1 MARRLNE
8 KRKEKMPPLTRRQFL
23 KLSSLA
29 TGTLAGQALLTA
41 CGQHPAAGPTATAIE
56 PLLGT
61 FTPTAGPTLTA
72 TSLPGNVLGVGRGI
86 FPGRVVWAHN
96 PQASM
101 WDAKTGFWWDDT
113 FTDRNLVGEMLSY
126 SLRQLTGQSS
136 DKAAWD
142 ALFTHFKT
150 QHGKTGGYQPG
161 EKIAIKA
168 NLNGTK
174 THAGTR
180 NDSFVSPAVAF
191 ALLNQLVQ
199 TGVNPGDITVYDA
212 SRAVPD
218 PLVEACRTSE
228 LAGVRFADFIGGD
241 GREICRRDLSQPVR
255 WSVDTQGNPAYLPT
269 VVTEAD
275 YLINVALLK
284 GHSLAGVTLTAKNHF
299 GTLMDDWNGEPTINP
314 PQGANLH
321 GFVAAYDVQGPPE
334 WSWPQAPM
342 GSYNPLVD
350 LIGHPDLGG
359 KTLLFMV
366 DALYGVENQNAELS
380 NKSLFQS
387 APFDNHWSS
396 SLLLSQD
403 PVALDS
409 VGADILVNEP
419 AAVTHPDVL
428 PKDSTY
434 QNYLH
439 EAALADDP
447 PSKTAYN
454 LPSLGV
460 HDHWNNFT
468 EKKYGRNL
476 GLSEGIELIRG

>member
-1 MARRLNE
+1 
-8 KRKEKMPPLTRRQFL
+8 MPIITRRQFL
-23 KLSSLA
+23 KLSTLVS
-29 TGTLAGQALLTA
+29 GTLAGQSLLTA
-41 CGQHPAAGPTATAIE
+41 CGQNPPAGPTAPAGE

-61 FTPTAGPTLTA
+61 FTPTAEPSLATA
-72 TSLPGNVLGVGRGI
+72 FAPDNVLGVGRGI

-101 WDAKTGFWWDDT
+101 WDGKTDFWWNEK
-113 FTDRNLVGEMLSY
+113 FTDRNLVSEMLSY

-150 QHGKTGGYQPG
+150 QRGKPGGYRPG

-174 THAGTR
+174 THSGTQ

-191 ALLNQLVQ
+191 ALVDQLVR
-199 TGVNPGDITVYDA
+199 TGVQPGDITVYDA

-218 PLVEACRTSE
+218 PLANACQTPA

-269 VVTEAD
+269 VVTQTD

-299 GTLMDDWNGEPTINP
+299 GTLMDDLDGEPTINP
-314 PQGANLH
+314 PQGAKLH

-350 LIGHPDLGG
+350 LIGHPHLGG
-359 KTLLFMV
+359 KTLLFMI
-366 DALYGVENQNAELS
+366 DAMYGVEDQNAALS
-380 NKSLFQS
+380 NNSRFQS
-387 APFDNHWSS
+387 APFNNHWSS

-409 VGADILVNEP
+409 VGADILINEP
-419 AAVTHPDVL
+419 IMITHPDVL

-434 QNYLH
+434 QNFLH
-439 EAALADDP
+439 EAALADNP
-447 PSKTAYN
+447 PSKTDYE
-454 LPSLGV
+454 LPGLGV
-460 HDHWNNFT
+460 HDHWNNLA

-476 GLSEGIELIRG
+476 GLREGIELVMG

>member
-1 MARRLNE
+1 MT
-8 KRKEKMPPLTRRQFL
+8 KKSPLSRRQFL
-23 KLSSLA
+23 KLSTLA
-29 TGTLAGQALLTA
+29 SGTLAGQSLLTA
-41 CGQHPAAGPTATAIE
+41 CGQKPAAGPTAPAGE

-61 FTPTAGPTLTA
+61 FTPTAAPALTA
-72 TSLPGNVLGVGRGI
+72 TPSPVNVLGVGRGI

-96 PQASM
+96 PQASA
-101 WDAKTGFWWDDT
+101 WDGKTDFWWDEK
-113 FTDRNLVGEMLSY
+113 FTDQNLVNEMLSH
-126 SLRQLTGQSS
+126 SLQQLTGQSS

-142 ALFTHFKT
+142 ALFNDFKT
-150 QHGKTGGYQPG
+150 QRGKTGGYQPG

-174 THAGTR
+174 THSGTR

-191 ALLNQLVQ
+191 VLLNQLVQ
-199 TGVNPGDITVYDA
+199 AGVKPGDITVYDA

-218 PLVEACRTSE
+218 PLVNACRIPA
-228 LAGVRFADFIGGD
+228 LAGVHFADFIGGD

-269 VVTEAD
+269 VATQAD
-275 YLINVALLK
+275 YMINVALFK
-284 GHSLAGVTLTAKNHF
+284 GHSLAGVTLTSKNHF
-299 GTLMDDWNGEPTINP
+299 GSLMDDWNGEPTINP
-314 PQGANLH
+314 PQGAKLH
-321 GFVAAYDVQGPPE
+321 GFVAAYDVQGSPE

-350 LIGHPDLGG
+350 LIGHPHLGG
-359 KTLLFMV
+359 KTLLFMI
-366 DALYGVENQNAELS
+366 DALYGVEDQNAALTNNS
-380 NKSLFQS
+380 RFQS
-387 APFDNHWSS
+387 APFNNQWSS

-409 VGADILVNEP
+409 VGADILINEP
-419 AAVTHPDVL
+419 IMITHPDVL

-439 EAALADDP
+439 EAALAGDP
-447 PSKTAYN
+447 PSKTDYGLA
-454 LPSLGV
+454 SLGV
-460 HDHWNNFT
+460 HDHWNNAA

-476 GLSEGIELIRG
+476 GPGEGIELIMG

>member
-1 MARRLNE
+1 MH
-8 KRKEKMPPLTRRQFL
+8 PLTRRDFL
-23 KLSSLA
+23 KLFSALA
-29 TGTLAGQALLTA
+29 GTLSGQSFLSACTPKPAL
-41 CGQHPAAGPTATAIE
+41 E
-56 PLLGT
+56 
-61 FTPTAGPTLTA
+61 PTLAVESTRP
-72 TSLPGNVLGVGRGI
+72 LPPPASVLGVGRGI

-96 PQASM
+96 PQATL
-101 WDAKTGFWWDDT
+101 WDGQSDFWWAGK
-113 FTDRNLVGEMLSY
+113 FTDQSLVNEMFSF

-136 DKAAWD
+136 EKAAWE
-142 ALFTHFKT
+142 ALFTHFKAR
-150 QHGKTGGYQPG
+150 HGGAGGYRPG

-168 NLNGTK
+168 NMNGCK
-174 THAGTR
+174 SHSGLK

-191 ALLNQLVQ
+191 ALLDQLVGA
-199 TGVNPGDITVYDA
+199 GVKPDDITLYDA
-212 SRAVPD
+212 SRFIPD
-218 PLVEACRTSE
+218 PVVSACGTPA
-228 LAGVRFADFIGGD
+228 LAGVHFADFSGGD
-241 GREICRRDLSQPVR
+241 GREACQRDLAHPVH
-255 WSVDTQGNPAYLPT
+255 WSLDTHGNPAYLPT
-269 VVTEAD
+269 LVTQAD
-275 YLINVALLK
+275 YLINVSLFK

-299 GTLMDDWNGEPTINP
+299 GTLMTDLDGQPTLNP

-321 GFVAAYDVQGPPE
+321 GYVAAYDVQGPPA

-342 GSYNPLVD
+342 GSYSPLVD
-350 LIGHPDLGG
+350 LIGHPHLGD

-380 NKSLFQS
+380 NNSLFRS
-387 APFDNHWSS
+387 APFNNHWSS

-428 PKDSTY
+428 PRDSTY

-447 PSKTAYN
+447 PSKTDYK

-460 HDHWNNFT
+460 HDHWNNAA
-468 EKKYGRNL
+468 EKKYSRNL
-476 GLSEGIELIRG
+476 GFSQGIELVTA